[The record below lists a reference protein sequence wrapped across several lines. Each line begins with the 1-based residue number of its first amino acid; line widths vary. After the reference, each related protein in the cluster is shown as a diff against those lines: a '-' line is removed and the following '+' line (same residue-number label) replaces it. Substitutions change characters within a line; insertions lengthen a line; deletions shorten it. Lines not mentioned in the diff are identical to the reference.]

1 MAGSGMFCSIHMFIT
16 SSLWPYCQSEE
27 EMKKRGEGEGR
38 EKSTP
43 DISEKIE
50 AEMMW
55 LFSHVAAETG
65 GEKAAR
71 HNTYSY

>member
-1 MAGSGMFCSIHMFIT
+1 MTRVRRFLLVASLSKRKRNKKKGKKKKSI
-16 SSLWPYCQSEE
+16 
-27 EMKKRGEGEGR
+27 
-38 EKSTP
+38 P

-55 LFSHVAAETG
+55 LFSHVAAEAG

-71 HNTYSY
+71 HNTHS

>member
-1 MAGSGMFCSIHMFIT
+1 MFIT
-16 SSLWPYCQSEE
+16 SYLWPLCQSEE
-27 EMKKRGEGEGR
+27 EMKKRQKKKN
-38 EKSTP
+38 KSIP

-65 GEKAAR
+65 GGKAAR
-71 HNTYSY
+71 HNTH